1 MKVVV
6 IGAGQTG
13 SQIGV
18 EFLLAGHEVLF
29 IARRPG
35 EAAARVDAALRL
47 AGEFQLAPAD
57 TLTGAKAAVA
67 VVSSVAEANGFVD
80 LVIESIVEELEAKK
94 QVLQA
99 AARTFPGALLAS
111 NTSSLSITA
120 LGEASGAAERM
131 LGIHY
136 LSPPLLTRPVE
147 VVVGARTARNAVERA
162 CAILNGLGKLPVVV
176 ERDVP
181 GFVWNRL
188 QFALLREA
196 LWLVGEGIASPETV
210 DEVVKEGLARR
221 WRYTGPFETLALGGV
236 AQFRVIAANLFPEL
250 STAQT
255 VDDDAL
261 PAAKDEAMLAE
272 LRNRRDRGLGEELL
286 RTRAV
291 EPGA

>member
-1 MKVVV
+1 
-6 IGAGQTG
+6 
-13 SQIGV
+13 
-18 EFLLAGHEVLF
+18 
-29 IARRPG
+29 PN
-35 EAAARVDAALRL
+35 
-47 AGEFQLAPAD
+47 
-57 TLTGAKAAVA
+57 
-67 VVSSVAEANGFVD
+67 VAEANGSAD
-80 LVIESIVEELEAKK
+80 LVLESIVEELEAKE
-94 QVLQA
+94 QVLRA

-147 VVVGARTARNAVERA
+147 VVVGARTARQAVERA
-162 CAILNGLGKLPVVV
+162 CAILHGLGKLPVVV
-176 ERDVP
+176 ERGVP

-196 LWLVGEGIASPETV
+196 LWLVGEGVASPETV
-210 DEVVKEGLARR
+210 DAVVKEGLARR

-236 AQFRVIAANLFPEL
+236 ATFTAIAANLFPEL

-255 VDDDAL
+255 VDDHAL
-261 PAAKDEAMLAE
+261 LAAKDEAMLAE
-272 LRNRRDRGLGEELL
+272 LRNRRDRGLAEEL
-286 RTRAV
+286 RRSRAG